1 MRGGRELETETV
13 RVLLNTCELRSFC
26 PEDAP
31 TIAFH
36 ANNRRVWINL
46 RDRFPHPYAPEDAEE
61 FIHAVT
67 TTPPESHFAI
77 VVDGVAVGAIG
88 LMFHGDVYRRSAEVG
103 YWLGEPHWSRGI
115 ATEAL
120 RFITDWGFERIDL
133 CRIYACVF
141 EWNPASVRVLEKAG
155 YEVEGR
161 HRKAVTKDER
171 TLDQIV
177 LAVVR

>member
-1 MRGGRELETETV
+1 MRI
-13 RVLLNTCELRSFC
+13 LLKTCELRSFR
-26 PEDAP
+26 PSDAP
-31 TIAFH
+31 SLALH

-46 RDRFPHPYAPEDAEE
+46 RDRFPHPYALEHAEE

-77 VVDGVAVGAIG
+77 VVDGAAAGAIG
-88 LMFHGDVYRRSAEVG
+88 LMFQDDVYRRSAEVG
-103 YWLGEPHWSRGI
+103 YWLGEPFWGRGI
-115 ATEAL
+115 VTEAL
-120 RFITDWGFERIDL
+120 RTITEWGFERFDL

-161 HRKAVTKDER
+161 HRKAVTKDGH
-171 TLDQIV
+171 TVDQVMLSIV
-177 LAVVR
+177 R